1 VSGEGNF
8 YLGITKISTLKTG
21 PQVQL
26 RFSISQHT
34 RDANL
39 IQSLIEYFDCGGVYQ
54 RHGKREIV
62 EFVVTKNSSH
72 VEKIIPFFHKYP
84 ILGVKALDFSDFC
97 KAADIIKVKG
107 HTTESGLE
115 QILIIKGG
123 MNTKREV

>member
-8 YLGITKISTLKTG
+8 YLSITKISTLKTG

-84 ILGVKALDFSDFC
+84 F
-97 KAADIIKVKG
+97 
-107 HTTESGLE
+107 
-115 QILIIKGG
+115 
-123 MNTKREV
+123 